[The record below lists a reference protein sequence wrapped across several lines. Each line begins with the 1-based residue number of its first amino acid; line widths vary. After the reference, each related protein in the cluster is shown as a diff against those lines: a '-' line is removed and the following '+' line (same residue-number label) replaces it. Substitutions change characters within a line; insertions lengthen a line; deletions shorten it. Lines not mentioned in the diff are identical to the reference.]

1 MSEILIISKNSA
13 LSRYFNFRK
22 FDANY
27 VTNEEFLDQNLSE
40 VKCVINLG
48 RSSNLNHFHKIIE
61 KVSKSNSNYVHSS
74 SISVLN
80 KKDWNVK
87 IYKKLKIDEEKYI
100 KSQLAPERY
109 KILRIGHI
117 IGFEF
122 ILSSILIKM
131 LFDGKCYIPDKICN
145 VVYPSELLYLIK
157 DLQLNWKNYSSL
169 ITCVSNTKIT
179 WYNLIK
185 KHLIHFD
192 TEKKIDISDRLIMD
206 KNYKYKSDFIK
217 IINSIKLNV
226 KVDIPSLRYVDLAIY
241 LNNLK
246 NKILKKKNR
255 KNLNLIHVKEKQTNH
270 FLFDE
275 KDLETSLNFE
285 LDNTEYEKDIKHS
298 VLSFF
303 GKNI

>member
-1 MSEILIISKNSA
+1 MSKILIISKKST

-22 FDANY
+22 FAANY
-27 VTNEEFLDQNLSE
+27 VTNDEFLDQNLSE

-48 RSSNLNHFHKIIE
+48 RSTDLNHFHKIIE
-61 KVSKSNSNYVHSS
+61 KVSKSNSNYVHPS

-80 KKDWNVK
+80 KKDWHDK
-87 IYKKLKIDEEKYI
+87 IYKKTKIDEEKYI
-100 KSQLAPERY
+100 KSKIASERY

-117 IGFEF
+117 VGFEF
-122 ILSSILIKM
+122 TLSSILIKM
-131 LFDGKCYIPDKICN
+131 LFDGKCCIPDKISN
-145 VVYPSELLYLIK
+145 VVYPSELIYLVK
-157 DLQLNWKNYSSL
+157 DLQTNWKNYSNL

-185 KHLIHFD
+185 KHLVHFN
-192 TEKKIDISDRLIMD
+192 TEKKINISDRLIMD
-206 KNYKYKSDFIK
+206 EYYKYKSDFIK

-226 KVDIPSLRYVDLAIY
+226 KIDIPSIRYVDLAIY
-241 LNNLK
+241 LNNFK
-246 NKILKKKNR
+246 NKIFKKKSK
-255 KNLNLIHVKEKQTNH
+255 KNLSSINVKEKQTNH

-275 KDLETSLNFE
+275 EVLETSFNFE
-285 LDNTEYEKDIKHS
+285 LKNIEYEKDIKHS

>member
-1 MSEILIISKNSA
+1 MSELLIISKNST

-27 VTNEEFLDQNLSE
+27 VTNEEFLDQNLSN

-48 RSSNLNHFHKIIE
+48 RSSDFNHFHKIIE
-61 KVSKSNSNYVHSS
+61 KVSKSNSNYIHSS

-80 KKDWNVK
+80 KKDWNVTA
-87 IYKKLKIDEEKYI
+87 YKKIKINEEKYI
-100 KSQLAPERY
+100 KSQLASERY

-131 LFDGKCYIPDKICN
+131 LFDGKCCIPDKISN
-145 VVYPSELLYLIK
+145 VVYPSELIYLVK
-157 DLQLNWKNYSSL
+157 DLQSNWKNYSNI

-185 KHLIHFD
+185 KHLIHFN
-192 TEKKIDISDRLIMD
+192 TEKEINISDRLIID
-206 KNYKYKSDFIK
+206 ENYKYKSDFIK

-226 KVDIPSLRYVDLAIY
+226 KIDVLSIIYVELSIY

-246 NKILKKKNR
+246 NKFVKKKNI
-255 KNLNLIHVKEKQTNH
+255 KKLNSIYIKDKQTNH

-275 KDLETSLNFE
+275 KVLETSLNFE
-285 LDNTEYEKDIKHS
+285 LNNNEYEKDIKHS